1 MNSGFCHARRR
12 RPFTFGESKAFCRVR
27 VCMQV
32 RAYFPTCASPPP
44 LSTLLLSRTQVVTQI
59 PNVYERLAKE
69 GIVVNTLT
77 AGLYK
82 RTLTLTGKVE
92 QKVKRGWIES
102 PLSGCASGEVWGVAR
117 EYRRLKIQDA
127 KQVC

>member
-1 MNSGFCHARRR
+1 M
-12 RPFTFGESKAFCRVR
+12 
-27 VCMQV
+27 
-32 RAYFPTCASPPP
+32 
-44 LSTLLLSRTQVVTQI
+44 TQI

-92 QKVKRGWIES
+92 QKVRG
-102 PLSGCASGEVWGVAR
+102 GGV
-117 EYRRLKIQDA
+117 L
-127 KQVC
+127 

>member
-1 MNSGFCHARRR
+1 M
-12 RPFTFGESKAFCRVR
+12 
-27 VCMQV
+27 
-32 RAYFPTCASPPP
+32 
-44 LSTLLLSRTQVVTQI
+44 VTQI

-92 QKVKRGWIES
+92 QKVRGGGGTLENRF
-102 PLSGCASGEVWGVAR
+102 R
-117 EYRRLKIQDA
+117 EKHGIQDR
-127 KQVC
+127 KTDRERERGDN